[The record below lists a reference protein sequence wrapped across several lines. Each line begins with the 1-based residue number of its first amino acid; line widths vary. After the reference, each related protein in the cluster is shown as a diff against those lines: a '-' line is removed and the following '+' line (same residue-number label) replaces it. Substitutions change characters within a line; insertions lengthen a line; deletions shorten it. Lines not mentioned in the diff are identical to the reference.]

1 MWAVYQEVWRLRKKG
16 AEDEE
21 CQREPWGE
29 EDEVE
34 GGEGEDEDV
43 GGEDAKADR
52 HRVDHG
58 QRGPGLAS

>member
-1 MWAVYQEVWRLRKKG
+1 MWGLWEKG
-16 AEDEE
+16 AEEEESEGESGCKEDEE
-21 CQREPWGE
+21 G
-29 EDEVE
+29 

-58 QRGPGLAS
+58 QRGPGLGGCG